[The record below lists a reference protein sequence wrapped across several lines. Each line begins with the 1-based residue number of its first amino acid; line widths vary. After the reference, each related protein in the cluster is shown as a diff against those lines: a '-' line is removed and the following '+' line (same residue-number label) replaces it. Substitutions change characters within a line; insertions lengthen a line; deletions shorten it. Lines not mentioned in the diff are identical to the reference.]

1 MVSGRSNGTGLGLS
15 ISQTLINQHQGKL
28 SCHSRPSHTEFTIL
42 LPLKQQPL
50 NQEPLSQENKL

>member
-28 SCHSRPSHTEFTIL
+28 YFESEPGHTEFVIL
-42 LPLKQQPL
+42 LPFEQA
-50 NQEPLSQENKL
+50 NT